1 MTISCSY
8 KSKVV
13 YCPYVE
19 RELHYDIQV
28 DTLSFW
34 IVQKRLM
41 DALDGAASVFN
52 FTPMYVSTTRGLRS
66 VRVVNYFG
74 SLRVVFES
82 FGSIIVDNG
91 GFKFAQSIYNVL
103 GEKSV

>member
-1 MTISCSY
+1 MG
-8 KSKVV
+8 
-13 YCPYVE
+13 
-19 RELHYDIQV
+19 
-28 DTLSFW
+28 
-34 IVQKRLM
+34 
-41 DALDGAASVFN
+41 ALDGAASVFN
-52 FTPMYVSTTRGLRS
+52 FTPMYASATRGLRS